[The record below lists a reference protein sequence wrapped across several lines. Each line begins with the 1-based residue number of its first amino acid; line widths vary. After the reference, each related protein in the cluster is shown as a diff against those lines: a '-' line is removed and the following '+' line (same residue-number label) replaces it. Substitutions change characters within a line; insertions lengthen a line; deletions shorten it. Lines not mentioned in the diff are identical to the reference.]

1 MSLFLLKKKD
11 GEVAGNEDE
20 EKNEDLMVWEYFS
33 TFKPTNI
40 WLFANWQR

>member
-1 MSLFLLKKKD
+1 MSFFLLKKKD
-11 GEVAGNEDE
+11 GEVAE